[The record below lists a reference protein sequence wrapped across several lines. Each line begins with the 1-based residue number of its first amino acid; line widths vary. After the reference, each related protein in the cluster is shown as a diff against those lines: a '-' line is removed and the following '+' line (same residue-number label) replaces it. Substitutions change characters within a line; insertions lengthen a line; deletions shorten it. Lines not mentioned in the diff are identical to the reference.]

1 MRSILKLTLVN
12 ICILRFIHQSI
23 IDNSNY
29 DSKDLQ
35 HIAICRN
42 PKAHLMEKVL
52 FTLLNRPNIS
62 GVFDRVKA
70 NAKVLDLQNEV
81 NDSLNIIDP
90 QFKPILH
97 KV

>member
-1 MRSILKLTLVN
+1 
-12 ICILRFIHQSI
+12 
-23 IDNSNY
+23 
-29 DSKDLQ
+29 
-35 HIAICRN
+35 
-42 PKAHLMEKVL
+42 MEKVL

-90 QFKPILH
+90 QFKPILQIAICCRSLLS
-97 KV
+97 